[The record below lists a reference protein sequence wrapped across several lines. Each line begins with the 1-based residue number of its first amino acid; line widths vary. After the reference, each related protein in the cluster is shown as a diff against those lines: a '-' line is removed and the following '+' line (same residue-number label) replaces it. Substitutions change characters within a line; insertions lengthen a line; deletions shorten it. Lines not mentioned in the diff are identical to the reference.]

1 MTQMDDLRRGIKYL
15 VSLDPDNAKEKNE
28 VGLSKFDSEDAHNLA
43 KQTEP
48 WNDKQ
53 VKIALRICD
62 RHRRQ
67 LPSDLREKLDKI
79 TSESIRIEA
88 QRIEETKRKALNS
101 VRVMEAEEKI
111 ASRTFRTEDGTNV
124 YLENFVKIN
133 PAQDFHDGIAYI
145 TQSLWYDKPI
155 FDKDGNLLG
164 NVKEQGV
171 VVIMS
176 NKKTLLLSKKR
187 NQYGN
192 LLMDVPDTAPDNRFS
207 IEAIQRFLTE
217 DVDENPWVA
226 FEMAREQ
233 YRKYIDFGSIPSAQ
247 SVSAIYDYLS
257 YFQQLF
263 ETVPYLWY
271 TGDPHAAKTKNS
283 TIHELL
289 GFNALMAVG
298 QTAPNLFRAIKDTRG
313 MQIIDEAEDQGSAR
327 NGNDEDKIV
336 RQQII
341 NSGYK
346 KQGKTSRIERGMNGK
361 QTRVIYPTYST
372 KVIGGINGVSETI
385 RDRSFKILMLRT
397 NNKEIA
403 NAVVSDSDPVW
414 QQIRDKFYITMLK
427 HWTEVQDIIK
437 NRRVSNK
444 HTFQGETETDKTEEL
459 ELIGRDWEKAE
470 PILTIAQWL
479 SGYGNDNGALVEE
492 VWKFLKYQREIEE
505 GASIDTLDATIISKV
520 EEIFTNEHSPT
531 MELKRISNLVA
542 QEEGIDTESNKF
554 NLSRYS
560 RKIRERIEKTGLGK
574 DFRHGSKNV
583 TVFDTSAQLIKETK
597 ERYKLDVTIVNNLT
611 NLDNLTNLVNNVNPI
626 LDKIFK
632 DNEKLTGGVIEGL
645 SKGVIE
651 KLAVVAEKLSRLALL
666 STGDRSAAKKTES
679 DSKEVLEAKLKE
691 HMESQGGSVALK
703 DVYDKLKEWTG
714 KDGEAVQ
721 QLIEYL
727 KDGKGFNFNYSTQ
740 NVSLVRV
747 GGSKT

>member
-1 MTQMDDLRRGIKYL
+1 MTQIDELRKGIEYL
-15 VSLDPDNAKEKNE
+15 ASLDSDNAKEKNE
-28 VGLSKFDSEDAHNLA
+28 VGLSKFESEDAHSLA

-53 VKIALRICD
+53 VKRALKICD
-62 RHRRQ
+62 KHRRQ
-67 LPSDLREKLDKI
+67 LPDDLREKLDKI
-79 TSESIRIEA
+79 TAESIRAEA

-111 ASRTFRTEDGTNV
+111 APKTFKTEDGTNV

-133 PAQDFHDGIAYI
+133 PAQDFRDGIAYI

-155 FDKDGNLLG
+155 LDKDGNFLG

-176 NKKTLLLSKKR
+176 NKKTLLLSRRK

-207 IEAIQRFLTE
+207 IEAIHRFLTQDIDE
-217 DVDENPWVA
+217 DPWMT

-233 YRKYIDFGSIPSAQ
+233 YRKYIDFGSIQGSE
-247 SVSAIYDYLS
+247 SISAIYDYLS

-263 ETVPYLWY
+263 ESVPYLWY
-271 TGDPHAAKTKNS
+271 TGDPHAAKTKVC

-313 MQIIDEAEDQGSAR
+313 MQIIDEAEDQGNVR
-327 NGNDEDKIV
+327 NGNDEDKLV
-336 RQQII
+336 RQQVI

-346 KQGKTSRIERGMNGK
+346 PSGKTSRIERGTNGK
-361 QTRVIYPTYST
+361 PTRVIYPTYST
-372 KVIGGINGVSETI
+372 KVIGGINNVSETV

-403 NAVVSDSDPVW
+403 NAVVSDTGPVW

-427 HWTEVQDIIK
+427 HWTEIQDIIRK
-437 NRRVSNK
+437 HRVSNK
-444 HTFQGETETDKTEEL
+444 HTFKGKTDTDKPEEL

-479 SGYGNDNGALVEE
+479 SGYGNDNGALMEE
-492 VWKFLKYQREIEE
+492 VWQFLKYQREIEE

-520 EEIFTNEHSPT
+520 EEIFVNEHLPT

-542 QEEGIDTESNKF
+542 QEEGIDTDSNKF

-574 DFRHGSKNV
+574 NFRHGSKNV

-597 ERYKLDVTIVNNLT
+597 ERYKLDVTTVNNLT
-611 NLDNLTNLVNNVNPI
+611 NLDNLINLINNVNPL
-626 LDKIFK
+626 LDKILK
-632 DNEKLTGGVIEGL
+632 EKESLVSGVNEGLTKGVNEKLAL
-645 SKGVIE
+645 MAQ
-651 KLAVVAEKLSRLALL
+651 KLTRLALL
-666 STGDRSAAKKTES
+666 STSDKNVTENIVN
-679 DSKEVLEAKLKE
+679 DDIEVLKAKLRE
-691 HMESQGGSVALK
+691 HVESNGGSVALK

-714 KDGEAVQ
+714 KDGEDVQ
-721 QLIEYL
+721 KVIENL
-727 KDGKGFNFNYSTQ
+727 KEGKGFNFNYSTQ
-740 NVSLVRV
+740 NVSLIKE
-747 GGSKT
+747 GSP